1 MQQNFVD
8 SSKPH
13 EIQTVVLEDNKGGVD
28 FSEIGRNNKIHLL
41 NEINRYSFNQF
52 KLHENNKLQCI
63 DGCINSDGSIRFG
76 QDLREACENKTV
88 CIKVLFVKHVGS
100 NIDQKEVLMGG
111 MTVKESDT
119 MYLILINPE
128 TSYYETERGDVLLAD
143 AGMVFIHEL
152 SGHCLPMIRNV
163 QANAVEIENIIR
175 SEIKF
180 GVPLRKGNP
189 HDRSI

>member
-1 MQQNFVD
+1 
-8 SSKPH
+8 
-13 EIQTVVLEDNKGGVD
+13 
-28 FSEIGRNNKIHLL
+28 
-41 NEINRYSFNQF
+41 
-52 KLHENNKLQCI
+52 
-63 DGCINSDGSIRFG
+63 
-76 QDLREACENKTV
+76 
-88 CIKVLFVKHVGS
+88 
-100 NIDQKEVLMGG
+100 MGG

-128 TSYYETERGDVLLAD
+128 TAYYETERGDVVLAD

-163 QANAVEIENIIR
+163 QTNAVEIENVIR

-189 HDRSI
+189 HDSSI